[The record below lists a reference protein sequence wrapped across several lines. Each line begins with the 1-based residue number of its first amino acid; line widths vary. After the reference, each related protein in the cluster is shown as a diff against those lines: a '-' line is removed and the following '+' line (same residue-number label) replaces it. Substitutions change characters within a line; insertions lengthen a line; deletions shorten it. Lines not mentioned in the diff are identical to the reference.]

1 MAFRA
6 EIEDFGSFYERTY
19 PAAYRTAWA
28 ILRDRGAAADAV
40 QEAYLSA
47 YRDRDRFRGDAPA
60 QAWLLR
66 IVVNRVVADARRPRP
81 RPVELDV
88 AGEVVSPGDDVG
100 RATDHLSLD
109 AAMRALEPR
118 ARAAV
123 VLRYYHDLDYA
134 TIATILG
141 TNANN
146 VGVILHRAVERL
158 RHELGR
164 DEPGTVVLEEVRHG

>member
-6 EIEDFGSFYERTY
+6 EIEDFGSFYERSYAT
-19 PAAYRTAWA
+19 AFRTAWA
-28 ILRDRGAAADAV
+28 ITRDRGAAADVV
-40 QEAYLSA
+40 QEAYVSA
-47 YRDRDRFRGDAPA
+47 YRERDRFRGDAPA

-66 IVVNRVVADARRPRP
+66 IVVNRALSDARRPRP
-81 RPVELDV
+81 RLVQLDL
-88 AGEVVSPGDDVG
+88 AGEAAAPGDDLA

-109 AAMRALEPR
+109 VAMRALDAR

-134 TIATILG
+134 AIATILG
-141 TNANN
+141 TNASHA
-146 VGVILHRAVERL
+146 GVILHRAVEKL

>member
-19 PAAYRTAWA
+19 PAAFRVAWA
-28 ILRDRGAAADAV
+28 ITRDRGAAADVV
-40 QEAYLSA
+40 QDAYVSA
-47 YRDRDRFRGDAPA
+47 YRERDRFRGDAPA

-66 IVVNRVVADARRPRP
+66 IVVNRAVSDGRRPRP
-81 RPVELDV
+81 RLVQLDL
-88 AGEVVSPGDDVG
+88 AGSAAAPGDDVG

-109 AAMRALEPR
+109 AAMRALEAR

-146 VGVILHRAVERL
+146 AGVILHRAVEKL